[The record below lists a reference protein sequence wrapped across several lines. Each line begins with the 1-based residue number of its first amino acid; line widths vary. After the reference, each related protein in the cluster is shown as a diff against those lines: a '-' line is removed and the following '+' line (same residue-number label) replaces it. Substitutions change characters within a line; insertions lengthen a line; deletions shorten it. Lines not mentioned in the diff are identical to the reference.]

1 MGGTKM
7 KRVILSVL
15 CLFLLAAFA
24 TPAFAVVGFQFAA
37 PNLRAPDDPNVSGFR
52 ISFLHGKN
60 VEMGGFD
67 FGLISLSESKN
78 RSGFAM
84 IFGVSKT
91 TGKSSGCN
99 AGLITSSYGPSTGL
113 NAGFIN
119 RVQTITS
126 GANLGFVN
134 ITEGFSSVDISG
146 VGISDSSKV
155 QLGFVNITK
164 KIESFQFG
172 FLNIAE
178 NGFLPVFPIVNFPK
192 K

>member
-1 MGGTKM
+1 M
-7 KRVILSVL
+7 KQVVLGFL
-15 CLFLLAAFA
+15 CLFLAA
-24 TPAFAVVGFQFAA
+24 PAFADPAAFQFAA
-37 PNLRAPDDPNVSGFR
+37 PNLRAPDNPNVGGMR
-52 ISFLHGKN
+52 LSFLHGKN
-60 VEMGGFD
+60 VEMSGFD

-78 RSGFAM
+78 RSGLAA

-99 AGLITSSYGPSTGL
+99 AGLIVTNTGQSTGL
-113 NAGFIN
+113 NAAFIN

-134 ITEGFSSVDISG
+134 ITEGFSAVDISG
-146 VGISDSSKV
+146 LGISNRSNV
-155 QLGFVNITK
+155 QLGFLNVTQ
-164 KIESFQFG
+164 KIEKFQFG